1 VVESQAVSSS
11 SSENAPAIPLGSLL
25 WEKIRLYMQTFDPI
39 AVRYAGEFWRKLIE
53 LVHQSAT
60 RARAVRSPLSIGK
73 PDSVQ
78 PAAAIPIIRD
88 AMMRLDPTLG
98 TFTSNHNLLLQ
109 LCLESG
115 QYEEALPVLDAYI
128 HSFPSDSN
136 HGFDGGL
143 PCSNFLESSGY
154 MTIKSGLT
162 DKIHEDDVQLYFLMG
177 GMLYLGMGPS
187 KYDDALMFFEAL
199 ISMPAHNVASGL
211 MLEAYRKIL
220 LLHLLRHGKVRH
232 DGRD

>member
-1 VVESQAVSSS
+1 M
-11 SSENAPAIPLGSLL
+11 I
-25 WEKIRLYMQTFDPI
+25 
-39 AVRYAGEFWRKLIE
+39 
-53 LVHQSAT
+53 
-60 RARAVRSPLSIGK
+60 
-73 PDSVQ
+73 
-78 PAAAIPIIRD
+78 
-88 AMMRLDPTLG
+88 RLDPTLG

-115 QYEEALPVLDAYI
+115 RYEEALPVLDAYI
-128 HSFPSDSN
+128 HSFPSLSN

-143 PCSNFLESSGY
+143 LCSNFLESSGY

-162 DKIHEDDVQLYFLMG
+162 DRIREDDVQLYFLMG
-177 GMLYLGMGPS
+177 GMLYLGMGRS

-220 LLHLLRHGKVRH
+220 LLHLVQHGKVRL